1 MKTKNLKILLA
12 ISAIFVM
19 VFSVFS
25 SFAANTE
32 EPYKTEEKD
41 VVIKNNDVVIDYNVE
56 GNLVVFAKN
65 VTVKEGKEIRGDAVI
80 FADTVTFEP
89 NSYVLS
95 NLVVASNTL
104 NLKGTTYTLYAAVNN
119 INVEGYVY
127 RDMKVC
133 AGDKVSILGTV
144 GRDAVIA
151 GTSNITFKSNEED
164 DSTKGLIAGKLTYYS
179 QNKATSDFGDSVDKE
194 KVTHISIVPVSVTT
208 STSNYVWSFLYALVN
223 YLVVLAILAIV
234 FKKLTPK
241 FVETAER
248 TYKEKKYSSL
258 LLGLGLLVLAPAL
271 IFALLFT
278 VVGAN
283 LALLAFVLYL
293 LLIYLA
299 TPISLI
305 GLTGFLANKLDI
317 KTTGKRILVLL
328 GLATILKLINLIPYF
343 GLVVSILIG
352 LAGLGI
358 IVAHIIEMFRSPKHL
373 EPISVSVSEKP
384 VKKEA
389 KTAVASKAE
398 TKVTPKKA
406 TSKSTTKRSTTKA
419 STAKK
424 TTNTAA
430 TKKAATPTTKK
441 TATKKTTT
449 PAKKTTS
456 TAKKTSNASKKTN
469 TKKK

>member
-25 SFAANTE
+25 SFAADAE

-41 VVIKNNDVVIDYNVE
+41 VVITDNNVVIDYNVE
-56 GNLVVFAKN
+56 GNLVVFAKD

-119 INVEGYVY
+119 VNIEGYVY

-133 AGDKVSILGTV
+133 AAGKVSILGTV
-144 GRDAVIA
+144 GRDADIL
-151 GTSNITFKSNEED
+151 GTSNITFKSSEED

-179 QNKATSDFGDSVDKE
+179 QNEANSDFGDSVDKE
-194 KVTHISIVPVSVTT
+194 KVTHIALAPIPTNRSASDYI
-208 STSNYVWSFLYALVN
+208 WSFLYTLVN
-223 YLVVLAILAIV
+223 YLVVLAIVAIV

-241 FVETAER
+241 FAETAER
-248 TYKEKKYSSL
+248 TFKDKKYSNI
-258 LLGLGLLVLAPAL
+258 LLGLGLLILAPIL

-278 VVGAN
+278 VIGAN

-299 TPISLI
+299 TPVSLI
-305 GLTGFLANKLDI
+305 GLTGFVSNKLDV
-317 KTTGKRILVLL
+317 KTTGKKILVLF
-328 GLATILKLINLIPYF
+328 GLATILKLIKLIPYL
-343 GLVVSILIG
+343 GSIVSILVG
-352 LAGLGI
+352 LTGLGI
-358 IVAHIIEMFRSPKHL
+358 IVAHIIELFRSPKHH
-373 EPISVSVSEKP
+373 ESVPESKKA

-389 KTAVASKAE
+389 KATVTSKAE
-398 TKVTPKKA
+398 TKVAPKKA
-406 TSKSTTKRSTTKA
+406 ASKSTAKQPTTKA
-419 STAKK
+419 SAAKK
-424 TTNTAA
+424 TTNTTA
-430 TKKAATPTTKK
+430 TKKATTPV
-441 TATKKTTT
+441 KKTTT
-449 PAKKTTS
+449 KKATAPAKKTTS
-456 TAKKTSNASKKTN
+456 TAKKTSNTSKKTN

>member
-41 VVIKNNDVVIDYNVE
+41 VVITDNDVVIDYNVE

-119 INVEGYVY
+119 VNVEGYVY

-133 AGDKVSILGTV
+133 AAGKVSILGTV
-144 GRDAVIA
+144 GRDADIL
-151 GTSNITFKSNEED
+151 GTSNITFKSSEED

-179 QNKATSDFGDSVDKE
+179 QNEANSDFGDSVDKE
-194 KVTHISIVPVSVTT
+194 KVTHIALAPI
-208 STSNYVWSFLYALVN
+208 STNRSASDYIWSFLYTLVN
-223 YLVVLAILAIV
+223 YLVVLAIIAIV

-248 TYKEKKYSSL
+248 TFKEKKYL
-258 LLGLGLLVLAPAL
+258 NILLGLGLLILAPIL

-305 GLTGFLANKLDI
+305 GLTGFLANKLDV
-317 KTTGKRILVLL
+317 KTTGKKILVLL
-328 GLATILKLINLIPYF
+328 GLATVLKLIKLIPYL
-343 GLVVSILIG
+343 GSIISILVG
-352 LAGLGI
+352 LTGLGI
-358 IVAHIIEMFRSPKHL
+358 IVAHIIEVFRSPKHL
-373 EPISVSVSEKP
+373 EPISVSEKP

-406 TSKSTTKRSTTKA
+406 TSKSTTKKSTTKA

-456 TAKKTSNASKKTN
+456 TAKKTSNTSKKTN